1 MAILRKMRDNF
12 PSHHHR
18 QIGVEA
24 KSGKSNEHYCY
35 SNEHYCYLVRN
46 DTNFRRFK

>member
-35 SNEHYCYLVRN
+35 LVRN